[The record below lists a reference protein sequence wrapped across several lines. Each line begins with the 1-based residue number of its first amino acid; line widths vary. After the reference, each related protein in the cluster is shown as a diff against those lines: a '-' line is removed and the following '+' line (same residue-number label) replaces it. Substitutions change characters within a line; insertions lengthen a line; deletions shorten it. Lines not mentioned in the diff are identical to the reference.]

1 MLVLFLAAEIAVG
14 VYASNTSSS
23 KFFVYLPK
31 LPFAKV
37 DFLYAFTWFADFLIC
52 CIIDVDSKPLYLLTA
67 PVDVHQSRIKPT
79 NKSRDK
85 EDFLRV

>member
-1 MLVLFLAAEIAVG
+1 MLVLFLADADG

-52 CIIDVDSKPLYLLTA
+52 YIIDVDLELFCQNTA
-67 PVDVHQSRIKPT
+67 PVDVHQSKIELPT
-79 NKSRDK
+79 EQTCSA
-85 EDFLRV
+85 

>member
-31 LPFAKV
+31 LPSAKV

-52 CIIDVDSKPLYLLTA
+52 YIIDVDLELFCQNTA
-67 PVDVHQSRIKPT
+67 PVDVHQSRIEPPT
-79 NKSRDK
+79 EQTCSA
-85 EDFLRV
+85 